1 MSANDTQDELMRRR
15 VEAAQRLLEL
25 LIQRDLDEL
34 EKAKRESRGSLGIL
48 KERNEG
54 IGFESVIHPLV
65 KQELEI
71 WGEG

>member
-1 MSANDTQDELMRRR
+1 MQDDLMKRR

-48 KERNEG
+48 KECNEG
-54 IGFESVIHPLV
+54 GIGVESVVHPLV
-65 KQELEI
+65 KQELEV